1 MVVDSDDGKD
11 ADLENMSE
19 LTETETETEETQT
32 PKRVSN
38 NLRRTG

>member
-19 LTETETETEETQT
+19 LTETETEETQT

>member
-19 LTETETETEETQT
+19 LTEMEETQT